1 MNTHVRAGLALFVV
15 ANIAVFAFLL
25 LRPPEEPA
33 EDLGAILDPMVADGT
48 METARY
54 DLSDKAGELNV
65 ILISL
70 DALRYDRTGLSG
82 NSDGLTPNLDAFVE
96 EAIVF
101 DNAVSAASWT
111 LPSHMSMW
119 TGRWPSVHGV
129 TNKLRLLGADQ
140 MAESALSAGIE
151 TYPSLLVRDG
161 MVAAGF
167 SGGAG
172 MSGRYG
178 FARDF
183 SVYVDDRP
191 FAGLDYSA
199 PQAVDWLREHRD
211 ERFLLV
217 VHGYDVHGQY
227 PLPPATAD
235 GIEYA
240 GDLDGTVEENARL
253 REQGLAAIVEPGD
266 ASDITG
272 DVGADDARFLEEL
285 YDLKVRAA
293 DERLGSLLS
302 QIRTMGL
309 MDNSII
315 AVVSDHGDE
324 FMEHGALDH
333 GHTLYEEQLH
343 VVMALRIPGY
353 ARQQRIPDIV
363 RTVDLFPTV
372 FDLLGLPGPEGV
384 NGVSLLPLLRG
395 EPMELEA
402 YSETDYRL
410 FVHQRALRQGDYK
423 LILDLRDGERSL
435 YDLSADSEEL
445 RDISSG
451 EPRRTYEMEQELKGW
466 MMQHG
471 QNPQDYLGIRQ
482 NPIEIF

>member
-1 MNTHVRAGLALFVV
+1 MNKHLRAGLALFVL
-15 ANIAVFAFLL
+15 ANIGVLAFLL
-25 LRPPEEPA
+25 LRPQDQPA
-33 EDLGAILDPMVADGT
+33 EDLGDVLDPMVADPT
-48 METARY
+48 METAKY
-54 DLSDKAGELNV
+54 DLSEDADELNI
-65 ILISL
+65 ILISM
-70 DALRYDRTGLSG
+70 DALRWDKTGLSG
-82 NSDGLTPNLDAFVE
+82 NTQGLTPNLDAFCQ
-96 EAIVF
+96 EAVVF
-101 DNAVSAASWT
+101 ENAVSAASWT

-161 MVAAGF
+161 MTAAGF
-167 SGGAG
+167 TGGAG

-183 SVYVDDRP
+183 SVYVDDRA
-191 FAGLDYSA
+191 FAGMDYSA
-199 PQAVDWLREHRD
+199 PQAIEWLREHRE
-211 ERFLLV
+211 ERFFLV

-227 PLPPATAD
+227 PLPPAM
-235 GIEYA
+235 IEGLDYA
-240 GDLDGTVEENARL
+240 GDLDGSIEENARL
-253 REQGLAAIVEPGD
+253 REQGLAAIAEPGD
-266 ASDITG
+266 AADITEHLG
-272 DVGADDARFLEEL
+272 PADAAFLEEL
-285 YDLKVRAA
+285 YDLKVQQA
-293 DERLGSLLS
+293 DERLGSFLS
-302 QIRTMGL
+302 QVRTMGL
-309 MDNSII
+309 LEDTLVVI
-315 AVVSDHGDE
+315 VSDHGDE

-343 VVMALRIPGY
+343 VVMAMRIPGY
-353 ARQQRIPDIV
+353 AREQRVEEVV

-384 NGVSLLPLLRG
+384 NGVSLVPLLRG
-395 EPMELEA
+395 EALELEA

-410 FVHQRALRQGDYK
+410 FVHQRALRQGDHK
-423 LILDLRDGERSL
+423 LILDLRDGGRAL
-435 YDLSADSEEL
+435 YDLSADAGEL
-445 RDISSG
+445 SDVSSS
-451 EPRRTYEMEQELKGW
+451 EPRRTYEMEQQLKGW